1 MKFCPRCGKKG
12 IAGDFCSVC
21 SAEMLGSILEFK
33 EISIKICP
41 SCMTYFFQNK
51 QTRFDDLAV
60 VVKKVAK
67 ENIKKRIYADIRPI
81 LPHIEFKPGKEYSFE
96 VEVVFSPK
104 EKYYLPARI
113 EMARCRKCDKGGT
126 QYFEGVLQ
134 LRNPNK
140 EAVEF
145 IRKDIERQKGRSIF
159 ITNEKKA
166 GSGIDFY
173 ISSQRYL
180 QTLGLKLQKQFGGL
194 LKINPRLFSRDRQT
208 SKDIHRVNVYFEL
221 LGFKTGDVVRCDDK
235 LIKISSTGKQI
246 AGVNMVTGKRTSFAC
261 RNEAEALER
270 KKAEVVKVYPQIE
283 VLDPDTYQAV
293 KVENKKKV
301 NVGDKV
307 SIINDKGRFYIV

>member
-145 IRKDIERQKGRSIF
+145 IRKDIERQGHIHNKREKGR
-159 ITNEKKA
+159 K
-166 GSGIDFY
+166 
-173 ISSQRYL
+173 
-180 QTLGLKLQKQFGGL
+180 
-194 LKINPRLFSRDRQT
+194 RD
-208 SKDIHRVNVYFEL
+208 
-221 LGFKTGDVVRCDDK
+221 
-235 LIKISSTGKQI
+235 
-246 AGVNMVTGKRTSFAC
+246 
-261 RNEAEALER
+261 
-270 KKAEVVKVYPQIE
+270 
-283 VLDPDTYQAV
+283 
-293 KVENKKKV
+293 
-301 NVGDKV
+301 
-307 SIINDKGRFYIV
+307 